1 MLIIDAHCDSAL
13 TVYKSNG
20 DLYENEFQLDIKRIC
35 GQGERVQF
43 FAAFAN
49 PRKYMNNVLT
59 KVLSIIDVVNEA
71 CEKHSDKIVLCRDSS
86 DIENAAAN
94 GKAAA
99 LLSIE
104 GGECLNGELS
114 ILRQLYRLGVRSM
127 LLAWNYRNLLAD
139 GAEEQNGAGLSD
151 FGKQVVAEME
161 RLGMIVDVSH
171 LCEASFDDVLSI
183 ARKPVIASHSNSK
196 AICDNPRNLSDDQL
210 LKIKKNGGVV
220 GINFYPYFLNNT
232 ENADMDDV
240 VRHIENICSITGED
254 HIGIGADYDGIEC
267 TPKGLEGAQCIPSLF
282 DRLLQLNHSSTF
294 VEKLA
299 GLNFMRVIK
308 QVLK

>member
-13 TVYKSNG
+13 SVYKSNG
-20 DLYENEFQLDIKRIC
+20 DLYENDFHLDIKRIC

-49 PRKYMNNVLT
+49 PIKYMNNILT
-59 KVLSIIDVVNEA
+59 KVLSIIDVVYEA
-71 CEKHSDKIVLCRDSS
+71 CENHGDKIAVCLSCG
-86 DIENAAAN
+86 DIEKATAA
-94 GKAAA
+94 GKVAA
-99 LLSIE
+99 LLSVE

-114 ILRQLYRLGVRSM
+114 VLRQLYRLGVRSM
-127 LLAWNYRNLLAD
+127 LLAWNHRNLLAD

-151 FGKQVVAEME
+151 FGRRVVTEME

-171 LCEASFDDVLSI
+171 LCEASFYDVLSI
-183 ARKPVIASHSNSK
+183 SAKPVIASHSNSR
-196 AICDNPRNLSDDQL
+196 AICGNPRNLTDDQL
-210 LKIKKNGGVV
+210 ITIMKNGGVI

-240 VRHIENICSITGED
+240 VRHIEHICSITGED

-282 DRLLQLNHSSTF
+282 ERLLQLNYSSTF
-294 VEKLA
+294 IEKLA
-299 GLNFMRVIK
+299 GRNFMRVIR
-308 QVLK
+308 QILK